1 MKKNLHPEIHEVTA
15 RCACGYS
22 FPTLSTASDLRATIC
37 SHCHPF
43 FTGAQKFLDTAGR
56 IEKFEQ
62 RYKKADEA
70 KAKVEAQK
78 EKAAAAVKAAAAA
91 KVVEK
96 KKPAKK
102 KTL

>member
-22 FPTLSTASDLRATIC
+22 FATLSTASDLRATIC

-78 EKAAAAVKAAAAA
+78 EKAVAAKVAAAA